1 MATAFQLSGN
11 VMRRTTAKI
20 TQMKVNVVGQPS
32 SVTYYPELSA
42 HTIIQLDSLH
52 NWIKRKLDDYDDD
65 DDNDDDDDDDE
76 DDDDDDDDDVACV
89 AVSFFSWCTSD

>member
-52 NWIKRKLDDYDDD
+52 NWIKRKLDDDDD
-65 DDNDDDDDDDE
+65 DD
-76 DDDDDDDDDVACV
+76 
-89 AVSFFSWCTSD
+89 